1 MAKEVLFNKDLTEYE
16 DSYDGRMME
25 PVTLPAKIPMLLLQ
39 GADGIAV
46 GMATKIL
53 PHNFCELLEAQKK
66 ILRGEEFEIY
76 PDFQQKGLIDVSQ
89 YDHGNGKIRCRAR
102 IEELNEKTI
111 VIREIPYT
119 TTTESLIE
127 SVEKA
132 AKSGKIKIHSIDD
145 YTAEEVEIEIKLAR
159 GIYAKDTIKA
169 LYAFT
174 DCEVPISPNLTLI
187 RDKTPATSTVEEVLH
202 YNTEKLLQDLT
213 HELEIDLA
221 RQLEKLHAK
230 RLEQIFIEER
240 LYKNIEEETS
250 VKAVFDQGLYLS

>member
-1 MAKEVLFNKDLTEYE
+1 MKL
-16 DSYDGRMME
+16 
-25 PVTLPAKIPMLLLQ
+25 
-39 GADGIAV
+39 
-46 GMATKIL
+46 
-53 PHNFCELLEAQKK
+53 
-66 ILRGEEFEIY
+66 Y

-145 YTAEEVEIEIKLAR
+145 YTAEDVEIEIKLAR

-187 RDKTPATSTVEEVLH
+187 REKTPATATVEEVLH
-202 YNTEKLLQDLT
+202 YNTEKLLHDLT

-250 VKAVFDQGLYLS
+250 YQGRALTGSLNHLNRLPTNSSGP